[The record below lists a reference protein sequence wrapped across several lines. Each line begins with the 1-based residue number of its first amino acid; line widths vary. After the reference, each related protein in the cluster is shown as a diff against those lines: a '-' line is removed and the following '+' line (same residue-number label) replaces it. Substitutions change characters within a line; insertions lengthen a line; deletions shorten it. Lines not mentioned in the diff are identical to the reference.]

1 MDKFNVLLLIGGT
14 NLSND
19 IETFQQKGA
28 NFVVAT
34 PGKLREA
41 IEAKIENFTL
51 KTAEIVILGIVF
63 CLNLNFR

>member
-1 MDKFNVLLLIGGT
+1 MDTFSVLLLIGGT
-14 NLSND
+14 NLASD

-41 IEAKIENFTL
+41 LEAKIENFSI
-51 KTAEIVILGIVF
+51 KTAEIVILGII
-63 CLNLNFR
+63 